1 MSKLTESEKMKFWI
15 DAEFSLLHIMFAVIA
30 FMITA
35 SVFFKIVLVIYMLW
49 SFVYMISRVAKV
61 GADDPDYLSLTR
73 RK

>member
-61 GADDPDYLSLTR
+61 GADDPDYLRLTR